1 MKIKNRHT
9 TSIGFGT
16 LSVLP
21 DAVAVLPRE
30 FTADH
35 PVIKFYLGKKW
46 IEIIGDSKAKK
57 AAAQSVNVGVSITGT
72 DEQKQATEAKVV
84 EQATEAKVVEQT
96 TETKAVDKMK
106 LEELRAAAA
115 ELGIEHGEGD
125 TRQTLIDKI
134 KAAKEEKTE

>member
-1 MKIKNRHT
+1 MKIKNCHT

-35 PVIKFYLGKKW
+35 PVIKFYIGKKW
-46 IEIIGDSKAKK
+46 IEIMSDSKSKK
-57 AAAQSVNVGVSITGT
+57 AAAQSVSVGVGIAGT
-72 DEQKQATEAKVV
+72 DESKQADEPKP
-84 EQATEAKVVEQT
+84 
-96 TETKAVDKMK
+96 VDKMK

-115 ELGIEHGEGD
+115 ELGIEYGEGD
-125 TRQTLIDKI
+125 TRQVLIDKI

>member
-21 DAVAVLPRE
+21 DTVADLPRE

-35 PVIKFYLGKKW
+35 PVVKFYIGKNW
-46 IEIIGDSKAKK
+46 IEVVGDASAKK
-57 AAAQSVNVGVSITGT
+57 KAAQSVNVGVDIAGTGET
-72 DEQKQATEAKVV
+72 GAAVEA
-84 EQATEAKVVEQT
+84 AN
-96 TETKAVDKMK
+96 ETGVGNAPPGKNIDRMK
-106 LEELRAAAA
+106 LEELRAAASG
-115 ELGIEHGEGD
+115 LGIGHGEDD

-134 KAAKEEKTE
+134 KAANAGKTE

>member
-1 MKIKNRHT
+1 MKIKNCHT

-35 PVIKFYLGKKW
+35 PVIKFYIGKKW
-46 IEIIGDSKAKK
+46 IEIVSDPKAKK
-57 AAAQSVNVGVSITGT
+57 AAAQSVSVGVGIAGT
-72 DEQKQATEAKVV
+72 DETKQTDEPKP
-84 EQATEAKVVEQT
+84 
-96 TETKAVDKMK
+96 VDKMK

-115 ELGIEHGEGD
+115 ELGIEYGEGD
-125 TRQTLIDKI
+125 TRQVLIDKI

>member
-1 MKIKNRHT
+1 MKIKNCHT

-35 PVIKFYLGKKW
+35 PVIKFYIGKKW
-46 IEIIGDSKAKK
+46 IEIISDPQTKK
-57 AAAQSVNVGVSITGT
+57 TAAQSVNVGVSIAGT
-72 DEQKQATEAKVV
+72 DEPKQTGEAKSI
-84 EQATEAKVVEQT
+84 
-96 TETKAVDKMK
+96 DRMK

-115 ELGIEHGEGD
+115 ELGIEYGEGD
-125 TRQTLIDKI
+125 TRQVLIDKI
-134 KAAKEEKTE
+134 KSAKEEKTE